1 MSQANDAQSM
11 RIAVVGLGYV
21 GLTTAVGLTAIGH
34 RVVGVDTDCQRVSM
48 LRAGTVPMH
57 EPGLQAGLLEHARDI
72 LITASLDEA
81 LATMPEIVMIAVQT
95 PAEPDGPSDPSFVES
110 VARDIGRSL
119 KAPATIVV
127 RSTAPLGTAARVREI
142 ASAEYGAPLAVA
154 ANPEFLSE
162 GKAYE
167 AFLRPD
173 RVVVG
178 VDEEATAAQ
187 MRSVYAR
194 LDAPLIVTDIV
205 TAELSKYAANA
216 FLATQISF
224 INELADLAAA
234 AGADISSVSRILKLD
249 KRVGEYAYLSAGL
262 GYGGSCLPKDLRT
275 LADSAERLGVNMRLA
290 RAVAEVNDERAS
302 RVVDQLTS
310 AIGDVAGKRVAIW
323 GLAFKGGT
331 SDVRE
336 SPAIR
341 VVRRLIEAGA
351 EVRAYDPLA
360 EDAAAPLL
368 ETVVLCDGMYA
379 PLEDADA
386 LVVLT
391 DCRDFAS
398 PDYAEMQRRMRRM
411 IIVDGRNMLDPERV
425 RAAGFRHIGVSD
437 PRERASARAT
447 GAKREGRA

>member
-1 MSQANDAQSM
+1 MQ
-11 RIAVVGLGYV
+11 IAVVGLGYV

-34 RVVGVDTDCQRVSM
+34 RVVGVDTDCRRVNM
-48 LRAGTVPMH
+48 LKAGKVPMH
-57 EPGLQAGLLEHARDI
+57 EPGLQAGLREYARDI

-81 LATMPEIVMIAVQT
+81 LATKPEIVMIAVQT
-95 PAEPDGPSDPSFVES
+95 PAEPNGPSDASFVEG
-110 VARDIGRSL
+110 VARDIGRGL
-119 KAPATIVV
+119 TAPATIVV
-127 RSTAPLGTAARVREI
+127 RSTAPLGTTARVREI
-142 ASAEYGAPLAVA
+142 ASAEYGVQLAVA

-167 AFLRPD
+167 AFLQPD

-187 MRSVYAR
+187 MRRVYAR

-234 AGADISSVSRILKLD
+234 AGADISSISRILKLD
-249 KRVGEYAYLSAGL
+249 KRVGEHAYLSAGL

-275 LADSAERLGVNMRLA
+275 LADSAQQLGVDMRLA
-290 RAVAEVNDERAS
+290 RAVTEVNDERAT

-310 AIGDVAGKRVAIW
+310 AIGDVGGKRIAIW

-336 SPAIR
+336 SPAIL
-341 VVRRLIEAGA
+341 VARRLIEAGA

-360 EDAAAPLL
+360 EDASEPLL
-368 ETVVLCDGMYA
+368 GIGTLCDGMYE

-391 DCRDFAS
+391 DCRDFAT
-398 PDYAEMQRRMRRM
+398 PDYAEMQRRMRLRV
-411 IIVDGRNMLDPERV
+411 IVDGRNVLDSARV

-437 PRERASARAT
+437 PGNGTRAT
-447 GAKREGRA
+447 PGAKKEGHE